1 MNMLDRKLDLE
12 YKSISMPHFLDAQK
26 YTLNNG
32 VPVYAIDGGGQ
43 DLCRL
48 EFVFEAGTKL
58 QEKPL
63 QAAMCNAMLLEGTL
77 TKTAEEIHEKI
88 DFYGA
93 YTHLDLSPDRAVVS
107 LYTLN
112 KYFDVVVTIFIDAI
126 KNASFPK
133 EDFDLLID
141 QRKQSFV
148 INSEKVDFKARNA
161 FFAHLYEGHTY
172 GAAAVLADFDKI
184 NREDLIQFH
193 DLHYKQV
200 ALQVYIAGLVPGNA
214 QELLNDLL
222 GDWSVKVSNPIG
234 SYSEK
239 TTADKIYIA
248 KEGALQ
254 SAIRIGRVCFN
265 SHHQDYH
272 ELKYLSVV
280 LGGYFGSRLMSNI
293 REDKGLT
300 YGIGAMCAQQEESGF
315 FSISTE
321 VKGESTG
328 LALSE
333 IYKELKRLR
342 EDLIPAEELDLVKNY
357 IMGQILISADGP
369 FAQSSLLKNMHVHHI
384 GFDFY
389 DTYQAMLNNLDS
401 VSLRDLANKYLKE
414 EDLCEVVVGNISF

>member
-1 MNMLDRKLDLE
+1 MLDRKLDLE
-12 YKSISMPHFLDAQK
+12 YKSIIMPHFLDAQN

-32 VPVYAIDGGGQ
+32 VEVYEMDGGGQ
-43 DLCRL
+43 ELCRL

-126 KNASFPK
+126 KNATFPK
-133 EDFDLLID
+133 EDFDLLIE

-161 FFAHLYEGHTY
+161 FFAHLYEGHSY
-172 GAAAVLADFDKI
+172 GAAAVLEDFDKI
-184 NREDLIQFH
+184 NREDLIKFH
-193 DLHYKQV
+193 DLHYKQA
-200 ALQVYIAGLVPGNA
+200 ALKVYIAGQLPGNT
-214 QELLNDLL
+214 QELLNTLL
-222 GDWSVKVSNPIG
+222 GDWSVKASNPIG
-234 SYSEK
+234 LYSEK
-239 TTADKIYIA
+239 TIADKIHIA

-254 SAIRIGRVCFN
+254 SAIRIGCVCFN
-265 SHHQDYH
+265 SHHEDYH
-272 ELKYLSVV
+272 ELKYLSIV

-300 YGIGAMCAQQEESGF
+300 YGIGAICAQQEESGF

-328 LALSE
+328 LALTE

-357 IMGQILISADGP
+357 IMGQILTSADGP
-369 FAQSSLLKNMHVHHI
+369 FAQASLLKNMHVHRI

-401 VSLRDLANKYLKE
+401 ISLRDLANKYLKE

>member
-12 YKSISMPHFLDAQK
+12 YKSISMPHFLNAQN

-32 VPVYAIDGGGQ
+32 VEVYEMDGGGQ
-43 DLCRL
+43 ELCRL

-58 QEKPL
+58 QTKTL

-126 KNASFPK
+126 KNANFPK
-133 EDFDLLID
+133 EDFDLLIE

-148 INSEKVDFKARNA
+148 INAEKVESKARNA
-161 FFAHLYEGHTY
+161 FFAHLYEGHSY
-172 GAAAVLADFDKI
+172 GVAAVLADFDKI

-193 DLHYKQV
+193 DLHYKQA
-200 ALQVYIAGLVPGNA
+200 ALKVYIAGQVPGNT
-214 QELLNDLL
+214 QELLNALL
-222 GDWSVKVSNPIG
+222 GDWTVKAPQAIG
-234 SYSEK
+234 SYS
-239 TTADKIYIA
+239 KITSPKKIHIA

-254 SAIRIGRVCFN
+254 SAIRIGRVSFN

-272 ELKYLSVV
+272 EFKFLSVV

-321 VKGESTG
+321 VKAESTG
-328 LALSE
+328 VALSE

-342 EDLIPAEELDLVKNY
+342 EDLIPTEELDLVKNY
-357 IMGQILISADGP
+357 IMGQILTSADGP
-369 FAQSSLLKNMHVHHI
+369 FEQASLLKNMHVHRI
-384 GFDFY
+384 SFEFY
-389 DTYQAMLNNLDS
+389 VTYQSMLNNLDS
-401 VSLRDLANKYLKE
+401 ESLRDLANKYLKE
-414 EDLCEVVVGNISF
+414 EDLCEVVVGNVSF

>member
-1 MNMLDRKLDLE
+1 MLDRTIDLE
-12 YKSISMPHFLDAQK
+12 YKSISMPHFLDAEIFK
-26 YTLNNG
+26 LNNG
-32 VPVYAIDGGGQ
+32 LEVHSMDGGGQ

-58 QEKPL
+58 QTKIL

-93 YTHLDLSPDRAVVS
+93 YTHLDISPDRAVVS

-112 KYFDVVVTIFIDAI
+112 KYFDVVVPIFIDAI

-133 EDFDLLID
+133 EDFDLLIE

-148 INSEKVDFKARNA
+148 INAEKVESKARNA
-161 FFAHLYEGHTY
+161 FFAHLFENHAY
-172 GAAAVLADFDKI
+172 GIAAVLEDFDKI
-184 NREDLIQFH
+184 TREDLIQFH
-193 DLHYKQV
+193 NLHYKQA
-200 ALQVYIAGLVPGNA
+200 ALKVYIAGEVPNNA
-214 QELLNDLL
+214 QVLLNDLL
-222 GDWSVKVSNPIG
+222 GDWSVKESRPIEL
-234 SYSEK
+234 YSK
-239 TTADKIYIA
+239 TTSADKIHIA

-265 SHHQDYH
+265 SQHKDYH
-272 ELKYLSVV
+272 EFKYLSVV

-300 YGIGAMCAQQEESGF
+300 YGIGAMCVQQEESGF

-328 LALSE
+328 LALTE

-342 EDLIPAEELDLVKNY
+342 EDLISEEELGLVKNY
-357 IMGQILISADGP
+357 IMGQILTSADGP
-369 FAQSSLLKNMHVHHI
+369 FAQASLLKNMHIHRI
-384 GFDFY
+384 GFEFY
-389 DTYQAMLNNLDS
+389 DTYQGMLNNLDS
-401 VSLRDLANKYLKE
+401 VSLRKLAVKYLKE

>member
-12 YKSISMPHFLDAQK
+12 YKSISMPHFLDAQN

-32 VPVYAIDGGGQ
+32 VEVYEMDGGGQ
-43 DLCRL
+43 ELCRL

-126 KNASFPK
+126 KNATFPK
-133 EDFDLLID
+133 EDFDLLIE

-161 FFAHLYEGHTY
+161 FFAHLYEGHSY
-172 GAAAVLADFDKI
+172 GAAAVLEDFDKI
-184 NREDLIQFH
+184 NREDLIKFH
-193 DLHYKQV
+193 DLHYKQA
-200 ALQVYIAGLVPGNA
+200 ALKVYIAGQLPGNT
-214 QELLNDLL
+214 QELLNTLL
-222 GDWSVKVSNPIG
+222 GDWSVKASNPIG
-234 SYSEK
+234 VYSEK
-239 TTADKIYIA
+239 TIADKIHIA

-254 SAIRIGRVCFN
+254 SAIRIGCVCFN
-265 SHHQDYH
+265 SHHEDYH
-272 ELKYLSVV
+272 ELKYLSIV

-300 YGIGAMCAQQEESGF
+300 YGIGAICAQQEESGF

-328 LALSE
+328 LALTE

-357 IMGQILISADGP
+357 IMGQILTSADGP
-369 FAQSSLLKNMHVHHI
+369 FAQASLLKNMHVHRI

-401 VSLRDLANKYLKE
+401 ISLRDLANKYLKE

>member
-1 MNMLDRKLDLE
+1 MLDRTIDLE
-12 YKSISMPHFLDAQK
+12 YKDISMPQFLDAATF
-26 YTLNNG
+26 TLKNG
-32 VPVYAIDGGGQ
+32 VEVYAINGGGQ

-48 EFVFEAGTKL
+48 EFVFEAGSKL
-58 QEKPL
+58 QSKPL

-77 TKTAEEIHEKI
+77 NKTAEEIHEKI

-93 YTHLDLSPDRAVVS
+93 YTNLDINSDRAVVS

-112 KYFDVVVTIFIDAI
+112 KYFDVVVPIFIDAI

-133 EDFDLLID
+133 EDFELLIE

-148 INSEKVDFKARNA
+148 ISSGKVEFKARNA
-161 FFAHLYEGHTY
+161 FFGHLFKGHSY
-172 GAAAVLADFDKI
+172 GAAAILADFDKI
-184 NREDLIQFH
+184 TREDLITFH
-193 DLHYKQV
+193 DLHYKQA
-200 ALQVYIAGLVPGNA
+200 ALKVYISGNVPTNTEE
-214 QELLNDLL
+214 QFNELIEE
-222 GDWSVKVSNPIG
+222 WTVKSPRPIALF
-234 SYSEK
+234 SKK
-239 TTADKIYIA
+239 TSPDKIHIA

-254 SAIRIGRVCFN
+254 SAIRIGCVCFN
-265 SHHQDYH
+265 SHHDDYQ
-272 ELKYLSVV
+272 ELKYLSIV

-300 YGIGAMCAQQEESGF
+300 YGIGAMCVQQEESGF

-342 EDLIPAEELDLVKNY
+342 EDLIPEEELGLVKNY
-357 IMGQILISADGP
+357 IMGQILTSADGP
-369 FAQSSLLKNMHVHHI
+369 FAQASLLKNMHVHRI
-384 GFDFY
+384 GFEFY
-389 DTYQAMLNNLDS
+389 DTYQEMLNNLDA
-401 VSLRDLANKYLKE
+401 VYLRELALKYLKE